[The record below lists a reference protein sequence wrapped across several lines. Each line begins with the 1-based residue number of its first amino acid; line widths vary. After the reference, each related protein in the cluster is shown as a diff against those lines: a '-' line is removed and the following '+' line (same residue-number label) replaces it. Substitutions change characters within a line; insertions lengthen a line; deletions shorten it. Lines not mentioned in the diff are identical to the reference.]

1 MDYVNFVWLCGLLQN
16 FSQSLGTDS
25 QQLGM
30 HAGIYR
36 KDSVGVWVKQKSKL
50 PIWKYNYHENS
61 RETNL
66 KKHILKVLKPLRY
79 TARRYLQPHYG
90 NGVFGNVYFSAGQH

>member
-36 KDSVGVWVKQKSKL
+36 KDSVGERVKQKSKL
-50 PIWKYNYHENS
+50 HCKYIQFFIVSTFHC
-61 RETNL
+61 NL
-66 KKHILKVLKPLRY
+66 VVRFTLIALSSPR
-79 TARRYLQPHYG
+79 
-90 NGVFGNVYFSAGQH
+90 